1 MVTFRNIMK
10 KRNTEFRKEMEETSA
25 RVMEM
30 VELVPV
36 TRAHALEDE
45 EVSKM
50 SGQLFAVAEKG
61 YKLDLIQALFGSVGW
76 AVFQIFQVI
85 CLAFTGYLA
94 IGGKIQAGDI
104 TLYQSYFATVVNQV
118 SSIVTLLPTIAKG
131 IESVNSIG
139 EVLLSE
145 DIENNEG
152 KEKLEQVTGT
162 FDFEDVCFHYK
173 NNEHNVLNHL
183 NLHVK
188 AGETIALVGESGA
201 GKSTILKSIARQL
214 SLIAGTVRLD
224 GEDMKSLTGAE
235 LSKKMAVV
243 MTKRLR
249 GELMTCEDVVATGRY
264 PYTGRFGVLRAE
276 DHAAVQNAMELV
288 QVAEIGD
295 SLFDRISDGQRQ
307 RVMLARAICQEPEIL
322 ILDEPTSYL
331 DVRHKLEFLSILQ
344 KLCRERELTVILS
357 LHELELAEKI
367 SDRILCVNGRAVD
380 RIGTPEEVMTAGYIT
395 ELYGI
400 RMGSYDEGSSDME
413 LAAPEG
419 TPQVFVIAGAGS
431 GRKIYRRL
439 QRAGI
444 PFVTGILYENDL
456 DYPVA
461 KALAAEVIAEH
472 PFEPV
477 AQEKIQ
483 AAKKQLE
490 KCNRVIC
497 CRENFGSLETYQR
510 ELLEY
515 AEQLG
520 KRIEKSES
528 PEQQRGC

>member
-1 MVTFRNIMK
+1 METQKSYYIT
-10 KRNTEFRKEMEETSA
+10 TEKMS
-25 RVMEM
+25 VGYDGKP
-30 VELVPV
+30 LI
-36 TRAHALEDE
+36 E
-45 EVSKM
+45 EVEIM
-50 SGQLFAVAEKG
+50 LRKG
-61 YKLDLIQALFGSVGW
+61 EIL
-76 AVFQIFQVI
+76 
-85 CLAFTGYLA
+85 
-94 IGGKIQAGDI
+94 
-104 TLYQSYFATVVNQV
+104 
-118 SSIVTLLPTIAKG
+118 TLLGP
-131 IESVNSIG
+131 N
-139 EVLLSE
+139 
-145 DIENNEG
+145 
-152 KEKLEQVTGT
+152 
-162 FDFEDVCFHYK
+162 
-173 NNEHNVLNHL
+173 
-183 NLHVK
+183 
-188 AGETIALVGESGA
+188 GA

-224 GEDMKSLTGAE
+224 GEDMRTLTGAE

-344 KLCRERELTVILS
+344 KLCREKALTVILS

-380 RIGTPEEVMTAGYIT
+380 RIGTPEEVMTDGYIT
-395 ELYGI
+395 QLYGI

-431 GRKIYRRL
+431 GRKDYRRL
-439 QRAGI
+439 QRAGV
-444 PFVTGILYENDL
+444 PFATGILYENDL

-461 KALAAEVIAEH
+461 KALAVEVIAEH

-483 AAKKQLE
+483 AAKKTID
-490 KCNRVIC
+490 KCKRVIC
-497 CRENFGSLETYQR
+497 CRENFGSLETFQR

-520 KRIEKSES
+520 KQIEKLER
-528 PEQQRGC
+528 PEQQSGC